1 MDLQINSAVSKVSLI
16 HTLTA
21 DFLAKRLK
29 EKGFDEFASSHG
41 NILFQLSKAGKIKM
55 GELAEKINR
64 DKSTT
69 TVLVRKLKEQ
79 GLIKEEPDESDKRNK
94 IISLTEKGAE
104 YNKITS
110 QISKELIE
118 TFYKD
123 FTDSEKEQL
132 CLFLNKIEMNFAA
145 AAT

>member
-1 MDLQINSAVSKVSLI
+1 MDLQINSAVSKISLI
-16 HTLTA
+16 HTLSA
-21 DFLAKRLK
+21 DFLSRRLK

-41 NILFQLSKAGKIKM
+41 NILFQLSKNEKIKM
-55 GELAEKINR
+55 KQLAEKINR

-69 TVLVRKLKEQ
+69 TVLVRKLESL
-79 GLIKEEPDESDKRNK
+79 GLVKEEPDLNDKRNK

-123 FTDSEKEQL
+123 FTEKEKEKLWAFL
-132 CLFLNKIEMNFAA
+132 CRIEKNFSDF
-145 AAT
+145 